1 MRHNKPYRYLVH
13 LAVCMAL
20 ILLYCYPQLKGGWA
34 SPFSLKW
41 TVVRFILFGFINFH
55 LFYLL
60 VFGLLQKPVQHKQYG
75 KAILYT
81 LAAIIVFSG
90 IKYAAGYFFFPDQ
103 VLLRGIP
110 FIGRPK
116 IYMTFLQYLP
126 ETLKTGLAVAL
137 LAYGYRLL
145 LQWRNTAPQDR
156 LLATAA
162 AQAGARYERM
172 QEGSRQLLHYLQQLT
187 PVLENEQTR
196 EKQGTK
202 AILLL
207 SDLLRYMLY
216 DKALEKDKV
225 SFKKELLNYERYL
238 ALRRIC
244 HPQQLLTLQVTGE
257 DSNNMI
263 EALRLQDITE
273 RSLQELAG
281 VIGEIVISVHVM
293 EDSVALSVTPV
304 PAAVS
309 ISPNKIKLYPEYA

>member
-1 MRHNKPYRYLVH
+1 
-13 LAVCMAL
+13 
-20 ILLYCYPQLKGGWA
+20 
-34 SPFSLKW
+34 
-41 TVVRFILFGFINFH
+41 
-55 LFYLL
+55 
-60 VFGLLQKPVQHKQYG
+60 
-75 KAILYT
+75 
-81 LAAIIVFSG
+81 
-90 IKYAAGYFFFPDQ
+90 
-103 VLLRGIP
+103 
-110 FIGRPK
+110 
-116 IYMTFLQYLP
+116 MTFLQYLP

>member
-1 MRHNKPYRYLVH
+1 MQHIKPYRYFVH

-20 ILLYCYPQLKGGWA
+20 ILLYSFPQLKGGWPYPIA
-34 SPFSLKW
+34 MKW
-41 TVVRFILFGFINFH
+41 TLVRLVLYGCINFH

-60 VFGLLQKPVQHKQYG
+60 VFGLLPRPVQYKQHWKVIIYV
-75 KAILYT
+75 
-81 LAAIIVFSG
+81 LAAIFIFAV
-90 IKYAAGYFFFPDQ
+90 IKYMVGYFFFPDQ

-116 IYMTFLQYLP
+116 IYMTFVEYAP
-126 ETLKTGLAVAL
+126 ETIKTGMGVAL

-145 LQWRNTAPQDR
+145 LQWRNTAPGDR

-162 AQAGARYERM
+162 TQAAIRYERM
-172 QEGSRQLLHYLQQLT
+172 QDGSRQLLHYLQQLT

-196 EKQGTK
+196 EKDGTK

-238 ALRRIC
+238 DLRRIC
-244 HPQQLLTLQVTGE
+244 HPHQPLTLRITGE
-257 DSNNMI
+257 PGGMI
-263 EALRLQDITE
+263 EALRLQNTTE
-273 RSLQELAG
+273 KYLQQLGDTPGGIMIALH
-281 VIGEIVISVHVM
+281 IV
-293 EDSVALSVTPV
+293 EQSVALSVSPV
-304 PAAVS
+304 LTAVH
-309 ISPNKIKLYPEYA
+309 ISQHKIKLYPEYA